1 MAWILSITTVH
12 LIACLSPGPDILLTL
27 HTRWRSGYGN
37 ALCLILGILL
47 GVSLQIGLGLT
58 GVSFLLSQGDTTIRL
73 LAMAGGAW
81 LIYLGFAGW
90 PVYEKS
96 HDLDQPPFSPPTE
109 PLRPLSHILK
119 GFTVNILNPKAF
131 LYFVGLFSTLLAPDL
146 PLQQR
151 LAAAAAMV
159 TAQAIGFAAIAF
171 ILPNPARF
179 DRSGRFQ
186 KWIQVA
192 SCLLFFALGFF
203 AWASAIP
210 WFL

>member
-37 ALCLILGILL
+37 TLYLILGILL

-58 GVSFLLSQGDTTIRL
+58 GVSFLLSQGETTVSL
-73 LAMAGGAW
+73 LAMVGGAW
-81 LIYLGFAGW
+81 LIYLGFTGW

-96 HDLDQPPFSPPTE
+96 HNLDQPPFATPTE
-109 PLRPLSHILK
+109 TLRPLQHILK
-119 GFTVNILNPKAF
+119 GFTVNVLNPKAF
-131 LYFVGLFSTLLAPDL
+131 LYFVGLFSTLLSPEL

-171 ILPNPARF
+171 ILPNPAQF

-186 KWIQVA
+186 KWIQIA
-192 SCLLFFALGFF
+192 SCVLFFALGFF
-203 AWASAIP
+203 AWTSAIP